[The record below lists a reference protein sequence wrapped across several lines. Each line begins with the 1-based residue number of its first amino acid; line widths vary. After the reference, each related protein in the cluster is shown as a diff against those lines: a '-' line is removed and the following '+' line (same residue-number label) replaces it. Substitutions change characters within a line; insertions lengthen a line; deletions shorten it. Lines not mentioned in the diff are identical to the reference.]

1 MERVSGSPGLIA
13 MHHDGKLEASPLRC
27 SSQIRDRKAYAGAL
41 ARSVQRVGP
50 GIRCALSPRS
60 RNRSCRH
67 QALHSLPPRSRSG
80 ICRKQCRWS
89 GGLKLE
95 RESASQCWQS
105 CVVTPNEGKKLR
117 SVRMRSRETRRHA
130 SSEWVLL
137 RATCKSSR
145 AHTRRARKQAPRPH
159 VLPIPPHLECPQG
172 VQPCTFRPHIPCVG
186 VKAPRPGSKTGR
198 SSQLAV
204 FD

>member
-1 MERVSGSPGLIA
+1 MKLPPCVVALRSGTARLTPAHLRVQYRGWDPVSV
-13 MHHDGKLEASPLRC
+13 
-27 SSQIRDRKAYAGAL
+27 AL
-41 ARSVQRVGP
+41 YRLDP
-50 GIRCALSPRS
+50 GIVLVDIKHYIVYPRGPEVES
-60 RNRSCRH
+60 AGNSAGG
-67 QALHSLPPRSRSG
+67 QAVSSWNVSLPA
-80 ICRKQCRWS
+80 K
-89 GGLKLE
+89 
-95 RESASQCWQS
+95 CWQS